1 MLPRPAPRSRRA
13 FTLIELL
20 AVIAVVAVLMTLT
33 FFGVGRV
40 RESAKRAQCGSNVR
54 QIAMALINA
63 AGEKRGRLPAN
74 YNPGAWAWDTRHD
87 VIERMGRPEELKEIA
102 YCPSGYFPEKDI
114 LWDFKGGSDG
124 FRAIGYVLLLAG
136 TPCVPQEL
144 QNFSVEATSIS
155 INGQPPVRIEPAKRE
170 LVADATISFGY
181 GNFTEV
187 QGMAP
192 SPHRANHLAGS
203 TPAGGN
209 IAFLDGHVAWRP
221 FTEMTYRGVAPSAWF
236 WW

>member
-1 MLPRPAPRSRRA
+1 MARG

-20 AVIAVVAVLMTLT
+20 TVIAVVGILFGLT
-33 FFGVGRV
+33 FFGVSRV
-40 RESAKRAQCGSNVR
+40 RESAKRAQCASNVR
-54 QIAMALINA
+54 QITMGLINA
-63 AGEKRGRLPAN
+63 AGENRGRLPQN

-87 VIERMGRPEELKEIA
+87 VIERMGKAAELKEIA
-102 YCPSGYFPEKDI
+102 YCPSGHFPEKDI
-114 LWDFKGGSDG
+114 LWDFKEGVNG

-136 TPCVPQEL
+136 TPSVPMEW
-144 QNFSVEATSIS
+144 QNMRLDMRSLKVEDGSTIQ
-155 INGQPPVRIEPAKRE
+155 IDPARRE
-170 LVADATISFGY
+170 LVVDATISFGY

-192 SPHRANHLAGS
+192 SPHRANHLSGS

-209 IAFLDGHVAWRP
+209 IGFLDGHVAWRA
-221 FTEMTYRGVAPSAWF
+221 FTEMKNRATAPTAWF

>member
-1 MLPRPAPRSRRA
+1 M
-13 FTLIELL
+13 
-20 AVIAVVAVLMTLT
+20 IAVVAVLATIT
-33 FFGVGRV
+33 FFGVGRL
-40 RESAKRAQCGSNVR
+40 RESAKRAQCASNVR

-63 AGEKRGRLPAN
+63 AGENRGRLPHN
-74 YNPGAWAWDTRHD
+74 FNPGAWAWDTRHD
-87 VIERMGRPEELKEIA
+87 VIERMGRPGELKEIA
-102 YCPSGYFPEKDI
+102 YCPSGYYPEKDI
-114 LWDFKGGSDG
+114 LWDFKGGADG

-136 TPCVPQEL
+136 TPTVPPEL
-144 QNFSVEATSIS
+144 QNHRLEAALIS
-155 INGQPPVRIEPAKRE
+155 LDGKPPVRIEPAQRE
-170 LVADATISFGY
+170 LVVDATISFGY

-209 IAFLDGHVAWRP
+209 VAFLDGHTVWRP